1 MLQALKGMVVIMK
14 SELELKKEV
23 CEIGKRLYVKGL
35 LASTDGSI
43 SVKVNE
49 SEYLCTAT
57 GTNKGFM
64 TLDTVCKVDN
74 ECNSKL
80 NNGYRVTSAVKT
92 HMLIH
97 KVRPEMHAV
106 IHAYPSNATT
116 YANAGVSL
124 SQPASLEAINS
135 IGCIPY
141 LEKGLVSTEDEISK
155 LTEMV
160 QHFDAILFGDI
171 GVLAF
176 GTTLE
181 AAYNKLESVELYAST
196 MAKSKELGL
205 NESLTDTQQ
214 KEMFRKR
221 EKYGFTKKHSPEVCV
236 RMKEG
241 KPGCYSCGKKSEN
254 TVVLSE
260 NDEFVQKIK
269 QKVMEQMNLK

>member
-1 MLQALKGMVVIMK
+1 MK
-14 SELELKKEV
+14 SELELKKEI

-35 LASTDGSI
+35 LSSTDGSI
-43 SVKVNE
+43 SVKVNDN
-49 SEYLCTAT
+49 EYLCTAT

-64 TLDTVCKVDN
+64 TLDSVCKVDT
-74 ECNSKL
+74 ECNNKT
-80 NNGYRVTSAVKT
+80 NNGYRTTSAVKT

-106 IHAYPSNATT
+106 IHAYPMNATT

-141 LEKGLVSTEDEISK
+141 LEKGLASTEDELKK

-160 QHFDAILFGDI
+160 QQFDAILCGDI
-171 GVLAF
+171 GVLSF

-181 AAYNKLESVELYAST
+181 AAYNKLESVELYAAT

-205 NESLTDTQQ
+205 NQVLTENRQ
-214 KEMFRKR
+214 KELFLKR
-221 EKYGFTKKHSPEVCV
+221 EKYGFTKKHSPNACV

-241 KPGCYSCGKKSEN
+241 KPGCYACKNSG
-254 TVVLSE
+254 TPIHLTE
-260 NDEFVQKIK
+260 NDEFIEKIK
-269 QKVMEQMNLK
+269 QQVIEQIKLK